1 MDERKNRER
10 SSKLNEYMEHDAE
23 IRRATN
29 VRNALGPQ
37 DEESEKGRPEER
49 EEGREREQTR

>member
-10 SSKLNEYMEHDAE
+10 GSKLDEYMQHDAE

-29 VRNALGPQ
+29 VRNALGPV
-37 DEESEKGRPEER
+37 EEEQANESDREKERSRDTSGR
-49 EEGREREQTR
+49 

>member
-10 SSKLNEYMEHDAE
+10 GSKLDEYMQHDAE

-29 VRNALGPQ
+29 VRNALGPV
-37 DEESEKGRPEER
+37 EEEQANESDREKERSRDTSER
-49 EEGREREQTR
+49 